1 MWMDFGCETSFVPE
15 MPETSQHFFY
25 EVIRPGLADK
35 RKRRKSFFEKVCW
48 KPRITRIKR
57 MNSEI
62 ERRTSGSDF
71 FW

>member
-35 RKRRKSFFEKVCW
+35 RKRGKSYFIFFCGLRAFGRRGDLQSGR
-48 KPRITRIKR
+48 PRPR
-57 MNSEI
+57 
-62 ERRTSGSDF
+62 F
-71 FW
+71 FRDTAP